1 MTMTKNKNNPT
12 PSTPKGRLLLIP
24 NTLDFGCLPEGSDA
38 ALPDLRDVLPMSVLT
53 ASASLHH
60 WVCENAKT
68 TRAFLKRVDTIVPL
82 AEPLQTLDI
91 QVLPRPNKG
100 GEKSANKT
108 HKKPDGKPAPNP
120 DAEIDALLAPA
131 LAGQDVGLMS
141 EAGLPGVADPG
152 AALVLAAHR
161 LGITVVPISGP
172 SSLVLA
178 LAASGLNGQSFAFVG
193 YLPVDTIQRGDRI
206 RELDT
211 LSRRARQT
219 QLVIETP
226 YRNTALWSALTK
238 HLQPDTW
245 LSVSCGLT
253 LAQGWSRTQRVSHW
267 QKNPLT
273 LPDDI
278 PAVFAWLSA

>member
-1 MTMTKNKNNPT
+1 MTSKPKNDT
-12 PSTPKGRLLLIP
+12 ATAPKGRLLLIP
-24 NTLDFGCLPEGSDA
+24 NTLDFGCLAEGPDVV
-38 ALPDLRDVLPMSVLT
+38 LPDLRDVLPMGALNA
-53 ASASLHH
+53 ASRLQH

-68 TRAFLKRVDTIVPL
+68 TRAFLKRVDVIVPL
-82 AEPLQTLDI
+82 AAPLQALDI

-100 GEKSANKT
+100 GEKSAKKT
-108 HKKPDGKPAPNP
+108 HMKPSDKPAPNP

-131 LAGQDVGLMS
+131 LAGHDIGLMS

-161 LGITVVPISGP
+161 LGVTVVPISGP

-193 YLPVDTIQRGDRI
+193 YLPVDAIQRGDRI
-206 RELDT
+206 RELDQ

-253 LAQGWSRTQRVSHW
+253 LDQGWSRTQRVSHW
-267 QKNPLT
+267 QKHALT

-278 PAVFAWLSA
+278 PTVFAWLSA

>member
-1 MTMTKNKNNPT
+1 MTNT
-12 PSTPKGRLLLIP
+12 PQQSAKGRLLLIP
-24 NTLDFGCLPEGSDA
+24 NTLDFGCLPEGPDA
-38 ALPDLRDVLPMSVLT
+38 LPLPDLRDTLPMGALVA
-53 ASASLHH
+53 ASRLQH

-68 TRAFLKRVDTIVPL
+68 TRAFLKRVDAIAPL
-82 AEPLQTLDI
+82 AAPLQALDI

-108 HKKPDGKPAPNP
+108 HKKPDGKPVPNP

-131 LAGQDVGLMS
+131 LAGHDVGLMS

-152 AALVLAAHR
+152 AALVLSAHR
-161 LGITVVPISGP
+161 QGVTVVPISGP

-193 YLPVDTIQRGDRI
+193 YLPVDALQRGDRI
-206 RELDT
+206 RELDQ
-211 LSRRARQT
+211 LSRKARQT

-226 YRNTALWSALTK
+226 YRNAALWSALVK
-238 HLQPDTW
+238 HLHPETW
-245 LSVSCGLT
+245 LSLSCGLT
-253 LAQGWSRTQRVSHW
+253 LDKGWSRTQRVGHW
-267 QKNPLT
+267 QKTALT

-278 PAVFAWLSA
+278 PAVFAWLAA